1 MDFMRILKSLE
12 ELLYEVMVLLVFY
25 PRTLWLTLREP
36 QRMMDYADTELGDVQ
51 SEQYTDTLSPP
62 LFLMISLA
70 VSHGIELAVYSTIPA
85 AQQTKL
91 LATSENLLLFRVFAF
106 SLLPLVLSLRLLAGL
121 KIDLTRE
128 TLRAPFYAQCFI
140 TAPFALAFGLAL
152 SLRHYW
158 QDVGGIAGTALIV
171 ASTLWFLRQQTFW
184 FMAKLGFGVWR
195 GLLTAV
201 VASFVAAIAMMTVGF
216 VIVELT

>member
-1 MDFMRILKSLE
+1 MRILKSLE
-12 ELLYEVMVLLVFY
+12 ELLYEAMVLLVFY
-25 PRTLWLTLREP
+25 PRTLWLTLRHP

-70 VSHGIELAVYSTIPA
+70 ISHGIELAMHSTTPA
-85 AQQTKL
+85 VQQTKL

-106 SLLPLVLSLRLLAGL
+106 SLLPLALSLRLLAGL

-140 TAPFALAFGLAL
+140 TAPFALSIGLAF
-152 SLRHYW
+152 SLRHYSY
-158 QDVGGIAGTALIV
+158 DARYLLGTVLIGT
-171 ASTLWFLRQQTFW
+171 STVWFLWQQSCW
-184 FMAKLGFGVWR
+184 FVEKLGLGFWR
-195 GLLTAV
+195 SLLAALF
-201 VASFVAAIAMMTVGF
+201 ASFVAAIGMMTVGF